1 MIKVELVDYYD
12 VWGNAEDGYEVN
24 NISRDGTFELENLE
38 DETIIEKLKEIHYL
52 NENATPENITVDD
65 YYPYME
71 ILESNGYPLGRLE
84 VVK

>member
-1 MIKVELVDYYD
+1 MVKVELVDYYD

-24 NISRDGTFELENLE
+24 ISREGTFELENLK

-65 YYPYME
+65 CYPYME

>member
-1 MIKVELVDYYD
+1 MVKVELVDYYD

-24 NISRDGTFELENLE
+24 NISREDTFELENLE

-65 YYPYME
+65 CYPYME